1 VLLEIHDLSVTVEGL
16 PILHDVSLGL
26 NDREIVAVV
35 GANGAGKTTLLRT
48 IMGLI
53 HPVKGSIRLAGKDI
67 AHSSPSAVVGGGIAL
82 VLEGRQLFP
91 NMSVKENLMMGA
103 WSYHKDKKRVAENL
117 SVVYDLFPILEKEQN
132 RLAKTFS
139 GGEQQ
144 MISLGRGL
152 MSEPKLMMLD
162 EPSLGLAPKVIDN
175 FLGTVKKLNERGMN
189 ILLVEQNVDQALELA
204 SRGYVLENG
213 RIALEGT
220 GKELL
225 ANDHVRKVYLGL

>member
-1 VLLEIHDLSVTVEGL
+1 MLLEIHDLSVTVEGL

-103 WSYHKDKKRVAENL
+103 WSYHKDKKKVAENL

-175 FLGTVKKLNERGMN
+175 FLGTVRKLNERGMN

-204 SRGYVLENG
+204 GRGYVLENG
-213 RIALEGT
+213 RIVLEGT